1 MAASNNKV
9 YYGEYSLKRWIELI
23 LKGGI
28 VLPPYQRFF
37 VWKEEQAVKLLKS
50 IKDYSYLPAVTIGIG
65 KNPETGKKANM
76 ILDGQQR
83 LTSIL
88 LAYLGKF
95 PKRKNPISRKKYAD
109 ENDMPA
115 TEDDDELLSEWT
127 IKDLVAMGSDKP
139 SILAKINT
147 EFSNSYTDFA
157 IDGINMTDSFLSKHF
172 IHFAYLVPDASSSEL
187 EKSKYFANVFHSI
200 NREGT
205 KLTPQESRAALY
217 YQGGNYQA
225 ELEPEFCKGITA
237 NNSQMDFVRSLA
249 LLSNYNKVGGKR
261 TARGYIYVGSRET
274 LYEEFVLAYVL
285 KEPDNDKFLLDR
297 EHYATN
303 LEKLKNALDVL
314 GLKDMK
320 CSTIIELDYFFNG
333 LIYYLLVKGKDYD
346 LAKWNETKTA
356 IEALINS
363 VEQKHKDHPGQL
375 QYLRKR
381 IEESVNAYKAMFGI
395 TE

>member
-23 LKGGI
+23 LKSGI

-37 VWKEEQAVKLLKS
+37 VWKEEQTVKLLKS
-50 IKDYSYLPAVTIGIG
+50 IKDYNYLPAVTIGIG

-95 PKRKNPISRKKYAD
+95 PKRKNPVSRKKYAD
-109 ENDMPA
+109 EYDMPA
-115 TEDDDELLSEWT
+115 TEEDDELLSEWT
-127 IKDLVAMGSDKP
+127 IKDLVAMGSDKQ
-139 SILAKINT
+139 SILTKINT
-147 EFSNSYTDFA
+147 EFASSYTDFA

-249 LLSNYNKVGGKR
+249 LLSNYNKVGAKR

-285 KEPDNDKFLLDR
+285 NEPDNEKFLIDR
-297 EHYATN
+297 EHYAVN
-303 LEKLKNALDVL
+303 LEKLKNALDEL
-314 GLKDMK
+314 GLKDRK
-320 CSTIIELDYFFNG
+320 CATIIELDYFFNG

-346 LAKWNETKTA
+346 LAKWNETKTV
-356 IEALINS
+356 IEKLIDS
-363 VEQKHKDHPGQL
+363 ADQKHKDHPGQL
-375 QYLRKR
+375 QHLRKR
-381 IEESVNAYKAMFGI
+381 IEESVNAYKSMFGI
-395 TE
+395 I

>member
-1 MAASNNKV
+1 M
-9 YYGEYSLKRWIELI
+9 
-23 LKGGI
+23 
-28 VLPPYQRFF
+28 LPPYQRFF

>member
-37 VWKEEQAVKLLKS
+37 VWKEEQTVKLLKS
-50 IKDYSYLPAVTIGIG
+50 IKDYNYLPAVTIGIG

-95 PKRKNPISRKKYAD
+95 PKRKNPVSRKKYAD
-109 ENDMPA
+109 ENDQP
-115 TEDDDELLSEWT
+115 TLEEDDELLSEWT

-139 SILAKINT
+139 TILSKIAVDYA
-147 EFSNSYTDFA
+147 NSYTDFTV
-157 IDGINMTDSFLSKHF
+157 DGVNMTDAFLSKHF
-172 IHFAYLVPDASSSEL
+172 IHFAYLVPDAGSSEL

-217 YQGGNYQA
+217 YQGGNYQT

-237 NNSQMDFVRSLA
+237 NNSPMDFVRSLT
-249 LLSNYNKVGGKR
+249 LLSNYNKVGAKK
-261 TARGYIYVGSRET
+261 TAMGFSNVGNRET
-274 LYEEFVLAYVL
+274 LYEEFVLSYVL
-285 KEPDNDKFLLDR
+285 KEPDNEKFLLDR
-297 EHYATN
+297 AHYADN
-303 LEKLKNALDVL
+303 LEKLKRAFDDL
-314 GLKDMK
+314 GLKDRK
-320 CSTIIELDYFFNG
+320 CATIIELDYYFNG
-333 LIYYLLVKGKDYD
+333 LIYFQLVKGLDYD
-346 LAKWNETKTA
+346 LTKWNDTKTA
-356 IEALINS
+356 IEALING
-363 VEQKHKDHPGQL
+363 VDDKHKNHPGQL
-375 QYLRKR
+375 QHLRKR
-381 IEESVNAYKAMFGI
+381 IEESVNAYKPMFGV

>member
-37 VWKEEQAVKLLKS
+37 VWKQEQAVKLLKS
-50 IKDYSYLPAVTIGIG
+50 IKDYNYLPAVTIGIG

-95 PKRKNPISRKKYAD
+95 PKRKNPVSRRKYAD
-109 ENDMPA
+109 ENDQP
-115 TEDDDELLSEWT
+115 TLEEDDELLSEWT
-127 IKDLVAMGSDKP
+127 IKDIVAMGSDKTA
-139 SILAKINT
+139 ILNSLNLDYA
-147 EFSNSYTDFA
+147 NSYSDFT
-157 IDGINMTDSFLSKHF
+157 IDGLNITDSFLSKHF
-172 IHFAYLVPDASSSEL
+172 VHFAYLVPDASSSEL

-205 KLTPQESRAALY
+205 KLTPQESRAALF

-225 ELEPEFCKGITA
+225 ELEPDFCKGIMA
-237 NNSQMDFVRSLA
+237 NNSQMDFVRSLT
-249 LLSNYNKVGGKR
+249 LLSNYNKVGTKK
-261 TARGYIYVGSRET
+261 TAMGFSNVGNRET

-285 KEPDNDKFLLDR
+285 KEPDNEKFLLDR
-297 EHYATN
+297 DHYVEN
-303 LEKLKNALDVL
+303 LEKLKNAFDEL
-314 GLKDMK
+314 GLMDKK
-320 CSTIIELDYFFNG
+320 CATIIELDYYFNG
-333 LIYYLLVKGKDYD
+333 LIYFQLVKGLNYD
-346 LAKWNETKTA
+346 LAKWNDTKA
-356 IEALINS
+356 NIEALIAG
-363 VEQKHKDHPGQL
+363 VDEKHKNHPGQL
-375 QYLRKR
+375 QHLRRR
-381 IEESVNAYKAMFGI
+381 IEESVNAYQLMFGV

>member
-23 LKGGI
+23 LKSGV

-37 VWKEEQAVKLLKS
+37 VWKEEQTVKLLKS
-50 IKDYSYLPAVTIGIG
+50 IKDYNYLPAVTIGIG

-95 PKRKNPISRKKYAD
+95 PKRKNPVSRKKYAD

-115 TEDDDELLSEWT
+115 TEEDDELLSEWT
-127 IKDLVAMGSDKP
+127 IKDLVAMGSDKT
-139 SILAKINT
+139 SILTKINT
-147 EFSNSYTDFA
+147 EFANSYTDFA

-172 IHFAYLVPDASSSEL
+172 IHFAYLVPDAGSSEL

-249 LLSNYNKVGGKR
+249 LLSNYNKVGAKR

-285 KEPDNDKFLLDR
+285 KEPDNEKFLLDW
-297 EHYATN
+297 EHYAAN
-303 LEKLKNALDVL
+303 LEKLKNALDEL
-314 GLKDMK
+314 GLKDRK
-320 CSTIIELDYFFNG
+320 CATIIELDYFFNG

-346 LAKWNETKTA
+346 LAKWNETKTV
-356 IEALINS
+356 IEKLIDS
-363 VEQKHKDHPGQL
+363 ADQKHKDYPGQL
-375 QYLRKR
+375 QHLRKR
-381 IEESVNAYKAMFGI
+381 IEESVDAYKSMFGI
-395 TE
+395 T